1 MGNLLMTRSQLFHT
15 YNLARS
21 AARNGKLEP
30 GRTNRALGILMSKD
44 AEQHLT
50 KYGAT
55 VSQCH
60 CQDARRG
67 NVCKHRIARMIQKR
81 SQ

>member
-21 AARNGKLEP
+21 AARKGKLEP
-30 GRTNRALGILMSKD
+30 CRTNRALGILMSKD
-44 AEQHLT
+44 AEQHLA

-55 VSQCH
+55 INKCN
-60 CQDARRG
+60 CQDAQHG
-67 NVCKHRIARMIQKR
+67 NVCKHRIARMIERRTQ
-81 SQ
+81 